1 MSQQAR
7 ANYAKLQ
14 KVLPE
19 LMAKVTEAQAQLHSI
34 DNHLALSLV
43 AVNKSATSSIGGVP
57 TRFTDSFEEF
67 SELFNVSVEEVANVL
82 LATCES
88 IEQIE
93 AATQQLVV
101 GVNTLGVN
109 TQLNPLGIAQPIGAK
124 EGPSTSRSSSTQL
137 AARPPK
143 FPELANAIN
152 SLDAKLRRT

>member
-7 ANYAKLQ
+7 ANYVKLQ

-19 LMAKVTEAQAQLHSI
+19 LMAKVTEAQTKLHSI

-43 AVNKSATSSIGGVP
+43 AVNKSATSSVGGVP

-67 SELFNVSVEEVANVL
+67 SELFNVSVEEIANVL

-101 GVNTLGVN
+101 GVNT
-109 TQLNPLGIAQPIGAK
+109 QLNPSGTAQPIGAK
-124 EGPSTSRSSSTQL
+124 GGPSTSRSSSTQL

-143 FPELANAIN
+143 FPELANAIT
-152 SLDAKLRRT
+152 SLDAKLRRN

>member
-19 LMAKVTEAQAQLHSI
+19 LMAKVTEAQAKLHSI
-34 DNHLALSLV
+34 DNNLTLSLV
-43 AVNKSATSSIGGVP
+43 AVNKSAASSIGGVP
-57 TRFTDSFEEF
+57 IRFTDHFEEF
-67 SELFNVSVEEVANVL
+67 SELFSVSVGELANVL
-82 LATCES
+82 LATCEA

-93 AATQQLVV
+93 VATQQIVV
-101 GVNTLGVN
+101 GVN
-109 TQLNPLGIAQPIGAK
+109 TQLNPSGTAQPIGTK

-143 FPELANAIN
+143 FPDLANAIT
-152 SLDAKLRRT
+152 SLDAKLRRN

>member
-7 ANYAKLQ
+7 ANYVKLQ

-19 LMAKVTEAQAQLHSI
+19 LMAKVTEAQTKLHSI

-43 AVNKSATSSIGGVP
+43 AVNKSATSSVGGVP
-57 TRFTDSFEEF
+57 TRFTDPFEEF
-67 SELFNVSVEEVANVL
+67 SELFNVSVEEIANVL

-93 AATQQLVV
+93 VATQQLVV

-109 TQLNPLGIAQPIGAK
+109 TQLNPSGTAQPK

-143 FPELANAIN
+143 FPDLANAIT
-152 SLDAKLRRT
+152 SLDAKLRRN